1 MFICNNVFQ
10 LKWQREAYCLYDDMN
25 VTGYWVSVFQ
35 LKSQR
40 EAYCLYDDLNVTGY
54 WVSVFQLKWQ
64 REAYCLYDDL
74 YVTGYWVSVFQLRWQ
89 REAYCLYD
97 DLYVTGYWV
106 SSNTY
111 FDDILKY
118 KIDVLIVM
126 VLIEMYYGSQYS
138 VVAKWQKWHTLS
150 IPQQEELE
158 DSKGR

>member
-35 LKSQR
+35 LNSQR

-54 WVSVFQLKWQ
+54 WVSVFQLK
-64 REAYCLYDDL
+64 
-74 YVTGYWVSVFQLRWQ
+74 WQ

-126 VLIEMYYGSQYS
+126 VLIEMYYRSQYS
-138 VVAKWQKWHTLS
+138 VVAKWQKWHRLS